1 MSRSS
6 PTQSGP
12 KQQRGF
18 DFPFAKATDI
28 HMLILDVDGVMTSG
42 SITMD
47 QHGDE
52 WKSFN
57 VRDGHGIKM
66 LQRAGIQV
74 AIITGRSS
82 KVVAARAR
90 DLGIAFVIQG
100 CLNKDEGL
108 TEMERQAGIAV
119 EQCAMMGDDVLDLPP
134 MYRCG
139 LRLAPHDAH
148 PAVLSY
154 VDWVSDLP
162 GGGGAIRQA
171 AEGLILATG
180 AWERVIQ
187 SRYQISPPDCGWPE
201 RPV

>member
-1 MSRSS
+1 MSRKR
-6 PTQSGP
+6 PTQTAQHS
-12 KQQRGF
+12 GF
-18 DFPFAKATDI
+18 DFPFADARDI
-28 HMLILDVDGVMTSG
+28 RMLILDVDGVMTNG

-90 DLGIAFVIQG
+90 DLGIEFVIQG
-100 CLNKDEGL
+100 CLNKAEGL
-108 TEMERQAGIAV
+108 SAMEQHSGIAAA
-119 EQCAMMGDDVLDLPP
+119 QCAMMGDDLLDLPP

-139 LRLAPHDAH
+139 LSLAPNDAH
-148 PAVLSY
+148 QAVRSY
-154 VDWVSDLP
+154 VDWVADLP

-171 AEGLILATG
+171 AEGLILAAG
-180 AWERVIQ
+180 AWQRVIG
-187 SRYQISPPDCGWPE
+187 SRYQVSPPDCGWPE
-201 RPV
+201 QPV